1 MKLFAMGIDQNGRST
16 ADFLDVPL
24 TKVSATEE
32 ISPKQPGAH
41 WRIGYRKEA
50 PASRTSKAYKS
61 DAGPQEMHVG
71 GAPHFIG
78 IMSGHAEITM
88 QDGGPWRLGAGE
100 FLYVRPG
107 ALHHSNNPSQ
117 VPVTIF
123 NLYTGGTPADTHP
136 LAIKQA

>member
-16 ADFLDVPL
+16 ADTLDVAL

-32 ISPKQPGAH
+32 ISAKQAGSI
-41 WRIGYRKEA
+41 WRIGYRGVT
-50 PASRTSKAYKS
+50 PASRTAKTYTSA
-61 DAGPQEMHVG
+61 AGPLELHVG

-123 NLYTGGTPADTHP
+123 NLYLGGTPADTKA
-136 LAIKQA
+136 LALK

>member
-1 MKLFAMGIDQNGRST
+1 MKIFAMGIDPNGRST
-16 ADFLDVPL
+16 ADFVDVPL

-32 ISPKQPGAH
+32 ISAKQPGTI
-41 WRIGYRKEA
+41 WRIGNRKEA
-50 PASRTSKAYKS
+50 SVPRTAKS
-61 DAGPQEMHVG
+61 YTSPSGPYEMHVG

-78 IMSGHAEITM
+78 CMSGNAEITM
-88 QDGGPWRLGAGE
+88 QEGMPWRLTAGD

-107 ALHHSNNPSQ
+107 ALHHSNNASL

-123 NLYTGGTPADTHP
+123 NLYMPGTPASTEP